1 MTDVS
6 THHGSMRPGR
16 LCRALAVLVLAWIVA
31 SGCAGGTGAHHRAKA
46 KAIKAGEKTLRKTS
60 AWKALP
66 TIGYA
71 IQAGAFA
78 KVENAAALTENL
90 RKSGLNATYFV
101 AGKGIYKVQFGNFM
115 SREAARDRAG
125 LLQSAGVIESYI
137 IIGPSEYAVAG
148 RERYGPDYLRG
159 ELVETARRYIGTPY
173 LWGGASPETGFDCS
187 GFALAVYQLN
197 GLDLP
202 RTSREQFD
210 AGIPR
215 EQDRLVKGDLVFFS
229 IRRGDPV
236 SHVGIYAGEGR
247 FIHAPGRGRKIRM
260 DALSEG
266 YYREH
271 YAGGRSYL
279 EEFMV
284 DIHRDFRDKERVQG
298 PCPAAFSIPYERRSP
313 FSCEV

>member
-6 THHGSMRPGR
+6 SHHGSIRPER
-16 LCRALAVLVLAWIVA
+16 LCRALPFLILAVIVA
-31 SGCAGGTGAHHRAKA
+31 SGCTGGTGAHHRTKA
-46 KAIKAGEKTLRKTS
+46 KTVKRGEKAPSRAV

-66 TIGYA
+66 ALGYA

-78 KVENAAALTENL
+78 KVENAAGLTETL
-90 RKSGLNATYFV
+90 RKSGLNAAYFV
-101 AGKGIYKVQFGNFM
+101 AGKGLYSVQFGNFP
-115 SREAARDRAG
+115 SREAARDRAEG
-125 LLQSAGVIESYI
+125 LQSAGVIASYC
-137 IIGPSEYAVAG
+137 IIGPSEYAVAR
-148 RERYGPDYLRG
+148 RERYGRDHLRD
-159 ELVETARRYIGTPY
+159 ELVETARRYIGIPY

-210 AGIPR
+210 AGIPQER
-215 EQDRLVKGDLVFFS
+215 DRLVKGDLVFFS

-247 FIHAPGRGRKIRM
+247 FIHAPGNGRTIRM
-260 DALSEG
+260 DSLSEE
-266 YYREH
+266 YYRER

-279 EEFMV
+279 DEM
-284 DIHRDFRDKERVQG
+284 
-298 PCPAAFSIPYERRSP
+298 RS
-313 FSCEV
+313 SATQ